1 MQLSCGFTVASESG
15 FAMGTRQKRMTI
27 IYNIT
32 NAMLSC
38 IHNSIPPL
46 EYFSGSILIVFKK
59 KWKDKRKGG
68 IDDKIFFKIIEIV
81 CELSMV
87 NWPVKMRVVNTAV
100 M

>member
-1 MQLSCGFTVASESG
+1 M
-15 FAMGTRQKRMTI
+15 
-27 IYNIT
+27 
-32 NAMLSC
+32 
-38 IHNSIPPL
+38 
-46 EYFSGSILIVFKK
+46 IVFKK
-59 KWKDKRKGG
+59 KWKYKRKGG